1 MSQEKIQSIK
11 LNKFRGATQPL
22 EINFNLNKS
31 MIMIF
36 GENGTGK
43 STIVDAIDFIFNKE
57 CGSLKEKSSTNIK
70 SHVPAL
76 GSQSQD
82 IEVSITSQNQQIWKG
97 GLNGIKPE
105 VKGNNLLSVRIL
117 RRDKIL
123 KLINAEP
130 KKRYE
135 ELKSFIEL
143 PHIIFSENSLR
154 DCLREIEKNIN
165 KEISTNQNQKDTLQR
180 SWEGEGKPGDNY
192 FKWAE
197 EKSKQQAKELEEKVV
212 QYKKGISFIKNSIKN
227 WDEFINCNTS
237 FTEMK
242 KAQAT
247 SKNKLEKISSE
258 NQPQEIIDILENT
271 QTFLNKQPEANKC
284 PACEQPIIS
293 EELKKAIFSRLQN
306 LKNLAIAKRNYE
318 QSESLYNSSK
328 NIFQKQQIELK
339 NSIENLIKFLKEE
352 SLDSEIK
359 TKLKKAEEYQF
370 LLDQKIA
377 LKKGG
382 ILFEDKKS
390 SLKTLED
397 IYNENKKT
405 IDQLNLIKTSFE
417 SLKKTEQKIKQ
428 LESKKEFLNKVLKI
442 VETKRKSYVENILNS
457 ISKDVEALYSKLHPK
472 EGLNNISLYLKP
484 KVQGSLEIQSNFQYQ
499 TDIPPQAYFSDSHL
513 DTLGICIFIAM
524 AKYFKDHIIILDD
537 VLTSVDQAHMDR
549 FIQMLNSESNFF
561 SQIILTT
568 HYRRWRERYKFHRQP
583 SSNVE
588 LIELHPLWSL
598 EQGIRHSKTKLAIE
612 ELENLKNQIP
622 FDRQSA
628 GSKAGV
634 FLERILDHITV
645 LYRLNAPRKPDSSY
659 TLGELINCF
668 SNKFIEKM
676 KIKKHT
682 TGNEIPLSQIMKS
695 LRDIATNI
703 RNQVGS
709 HWNESGMDISDQEVI
724 SFLDL
729 TIEIGKSLICP
740 ECGGLPVKEKL
751 DCWSCS
757 CGKTSLYPLKK

>member
-1 MSQEKIQSIK
+1 MNQEKIKSIK

-43 STIVDAIDFIFNKE
+43 STIVDAMDFIFNKE

-76 GSQSQD
+76 GSEPQD
-82 IEVSITSQNQQIWKG
+82 IEISITGQNQKIWNGK
-97 GLNGIKPE
+97 LNGVKPE
-105 VKGNNLLSVRIL
+105 IKGSENLFSVRIL

-123 KLINAEP
+123 KFINAEP

-135 ELKSFIEL
+135 ELKNFIEL
-143 PHIIFSENSLR
+143 PHIISSENSLR

-212 QYKKGISFIKNSIKN
+212 QYKKGISFIKNSIEN
-227 WDEFINCNTS
+227 WDEFINCNKS
-237 FTEMK
+237 FNKMK
-242 KAQAT
+242 EAQAT

-271 QTFLNKQPEANKC
+271 QTFLNKQTEADKC

-293 EELKKAIFSRLQN
+293 EELKKTISSRLQN
-306 LKNLAIAKRNYE
+306 LKNLAIAKREYE
-318 QSESLYNSSK
+318 QSERSYNSSK
-328 NIFQKQQIELK
+328 NILQEQQKKLK

-370 LLDQKIA
+370 LLDQKID
-377 LKKGG
+377 LKKGE

-417 SLKKTEQKIKQ
+417 SLKKTKQKIKQ

-484 KVQGSLEIQSNFQYQ
+484 KAQGSLEIKSNFQYK

-537 VLTSVDQAHMDR
+537 VLTSVDQTHMER
-549 FIQMLNSESNFF
+549 FIQMLHDENKFF
-561 SQIILTT
+561 NQIILTT

-583 SSNVE
+583 NSNIE
-588 LIELHPLWSL
+588 LIELYPLWSL
-598 EQGIRHSKTKLAIE
+598 KQGIRHSKTKLAIE
-612 ELENLKNQIP
+612 ELENLKNQVP
-622 FDRQSA
+622 FDRQSS

-634 FLERILDHITV
+634 FLERILDHITL
-645 LYRLNAPRKPDSSY
+645 LYRLYAPRKPDSSY

-668 SNKFIEKM
+668 SYKFIEKM
-676 KIKKHT
+676 KVKKHT
-682 TGNEIPLSQIMKS
+682 GSEILLSNTMKG
-695 LRDIATNI
+695 LFNIAEPI
-703 RNQVGS
+703 RNKVGS

-724 SFLDL
+724 SFLDI
-729 TIEIGKSLICP
+729 TIEIGKNFICS
-740 ECGGLPVKEKL
+740 ECGGLPIKEKS
-751 DCWSCS
+751 DCWYCG